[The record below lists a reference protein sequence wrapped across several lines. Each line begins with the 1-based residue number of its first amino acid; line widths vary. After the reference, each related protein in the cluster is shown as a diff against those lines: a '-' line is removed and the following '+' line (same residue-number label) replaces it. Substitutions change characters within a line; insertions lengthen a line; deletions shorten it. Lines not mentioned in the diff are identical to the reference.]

1 MPDHALAGN
10 TDSGANRAM
19 ITGTQIRGAR
29 ALLGWSAQDLADR
42 AGVSHPTIQRAE
54 SHEGVPNT
62 TAPRL
67 FAIQNALQQAGVVF
81 IGAGEPSANGGP
93 GVRLRR

>member
-1 MPDHALAGN
+1 MAHQPIAQQP
-10 TDSGANRAM
+10 DSGANRAM
-19 ITGTQIRGAR
+19 LTGTQIRAAR

-42 AGVSHPTIQRAE
+42 AGISHPTIQRAE

-67 FAIQNALQQAGVVF
+67 FAIQDALQQAGVIF

>member
-1 MPDHALAGN
+1 MPRHALAEP

-19 ITGTQIRGAR
+19 LTGTQIRAAR
-29 ALLGWSAQDLADR
+29 ALLGWSAQDLADK

-67 FAIQNALQQAGVVF
+67 FAIQDALQQAGIVF
-81 IGAGEPSANGGP
+81 IGAGEASANGGP